1 MFLAMQKQA
10 EETSWFLAEDLLG
23 GRRET
28 TVLSCKSIELFGG
41 RSSEEGD
48 SKRES
53 ERAEYWSLDLCDLED
68 AGGMLVN
75 ISSVEVVV
83 PHESLNSAELGLM
96 SIVKLFCD
104 DPLKPESKDVSA
116 FSCMIVKAIADAV
129 QKIEAFLE
137 FGTGIHAQGATT
149 LEFVKIASIE
159 ERVGDPDQVVKIP
172 HASWAFL
179 QIGLLEKNRRREL
192 VVTSFDIAFSLLKKP
207 EAVFDYAFLPEP
219 LAEFL
224 GQFIVTTE

>member
-1 MFLAMQKQA
+1 MFLTMQKEA

-28 TVLSCKSIELFGG
+28 AVLSDKSIEPFGG
-41 RSSEEGD
+41 RSSEEGN

-53 ERAEYWSLDLCDLED
+53 ERAEDRSLDLRDLED

-83 PHESLNSAELGLM
+83 PHKSLDPAELGLM
-96 SIVKLFCD
+96 PIVKLFCND
-104 DPLKPESKDVSA
+104 SLEPESKDISA
-116 FSCMIVKAIADAV
+116 FSCVIVKAIADAV

-137 FGTGIHAQGATT
+137 LGTGIYAQNATT
-149 LEFVKIASIE
+149 LELVEIASIK
-159 ERVGDPDQVVKIP
+159 ERVGDPDEVVKIP

-179 QIGLLEKNRRREL
+179 
-192 VVTSFDIAFSLLKKP
+192 
-207 EAVFDYAFLPEP
+207 
-219 LAEFL
+219 
-224 GQFIVTTE
+224 

>member
-1 MFLAMQKQA
+1 MLLAMQKEA
-10 EETSWFLAEDLLG
+10 KETSWFLAEDLLG
-23 GRRET
+23 GCRET
-28 TVLSCKSIELFGG
+28 AVLSDKSIELFGC

-53 ERAEYWSLDLCDLED
+53 ERAEDRSLDLCDLED

-83 PHESLNSAELGLM
+83 PHKSLDPAELGLM
-96 SIVKLFCD
+96 SIVKLFCND
-104 DPLKPESKDVSA
+104 SLEPESKDVSA
-116 FSCMIVKAIADAV
+116 FSCVIVKAIADAV

-137 FGTGIHAQGATT
+137 FGAGIYAQNATT
-149 LEFVKIASIE
+149 LEFVEIASIK

-179 QIGLLEKNRRREL
+179 
-192 VVTSFDIAFSLLKKP
+192 
-207 EAVFDYAFLPEP
+207 
-219 LAEFL
+219 
-224 GQFIVTTE
+224 